1 MNCGGE
7 RQRTSTRS
15 SRAPSRRICPSS
27 SQPSSRSSSTS
38 RPRRRLASRS
48 RSPFCYGRTRSF
60 SSVLR
65 LVSVLLTLSI
75 LLTPVTVAP
84 QAPAKTPQIGVLR
97 IGAPT
102 DASGDTLRQA
112 LRDLG
117 YTEGRN
123 IVIADRWA
131 EGRVDRLPDLA
142 ADLVR
147 LKVDVLVA
155 SGVAGI
161 RAAKQA
167 TTTIP

>member
-1 MNCGGE
+1 M
-7 RQRTSTRS
+7 
-15 SRAPSRRICPSS
+15 
-27 SQPSSRSSSTS
+27 
-38 RPRRRLASRS
+38 
-48 RSPFCYGRTRSF
+48 RSF
-60 SSVLR
+60 SSVSR

-75 LLTPVTVAP
+75 LLTPVAVAP

-142 ADLVR
+142 AELVR
-147 LKVDVLVA
+147 LKVDVIVA

-167 TTTIP
+167 TTTIPIVMLATDPVARGSSRAWPGQEGTSLV